1 MQYFV
6 EKTEVYSFWLQFIVI
21 TPKTGR
27 HFVETYNLLDEVVRG
42 NAFMNLETLKELM
55 NQENIQLTDHD
66 CFLIELYCSNYNPR
80 KLHTS
85 LQNHCLVILS
95 LY

>member
-1 MQYFV
+1 MIETP
-6 EKTEVYSFWLQFIVI
+6 EK
-21 TPKTGR
+21 GR

-55 NQENIQLTDHD
+55 NQENMQLTDHD

-80 KLHTS
+80 KLLRK
-85 LQNHCLVILS
+85 LQ
-95 LY
+95 